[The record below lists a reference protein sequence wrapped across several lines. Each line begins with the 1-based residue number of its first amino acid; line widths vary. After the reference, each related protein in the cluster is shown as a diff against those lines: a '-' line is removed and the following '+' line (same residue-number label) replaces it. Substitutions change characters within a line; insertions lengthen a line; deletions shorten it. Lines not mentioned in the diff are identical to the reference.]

1 MPTNVNTAPP
11 EVLGAIL
18 GNAHGDAV
26 AKLVAGRAQQP
37 YASVAD
43 FRARLPPGVTLPSEV
58 SLAVRSDF
66 FYVSVEARQGTTIA
80 RARALLVSGRPLA
93 SRLPWRIGLELRAVV
108 AGGLAILD
116 RIDAVDG
123 DVFRS
128 RPVLSPRDWL
138 HVGWRTLVP
147 QGGTA

>member
-1 MPTNVNTAPP
+1 MRSSSAGGATVSSSTRHGPGTA
-11 EVLGAIL
+11 GAPR
-18 GNAHGDAV
+18 
-26 AKLVAGRAQQP
+26 RACHH
-37 YASVAD
+37 D
-43 FRARLPPGVTLPSEV
+43 
-58 SLAVRSDF
+58 
-66 FYVSVEARQGTTIA
+66 
-80 RARALLVSGRPLA
+80 SGRPLA

-138 HVGWRTLVP
+138 RVGWRTLVP